1 MATLSGAALQQVRA
15 VAIAQKQKQKDE
27 AHKAAAAQKQKQ
39 KDEAHKA
46 AAALV
51 ADLRREKKAET
62 LRNGLSGAAL
72 QQERAIAK
80 EVAQKQKQN
89 DEAPAVV
96 ADRRE
101 QKAAT
106 LKAKFT
112 RK

>member
-27 AHKAAAAQKQKQ
+27 AHKAAAA
-39 KDEAHKA
+39 
-46 AAALV
+46 LV
-51 ADLRREKKAET
+51 ADLRREKKAAT

-80 EVAQKQKQN
+80 EGAQKQKQN

-106 LKAKFT
+106 LKAKVT

>member
-1 MATLSGAALQQVRA
+1 MLNAPTYS
-15 VAIAQKQKQKDE
+15 
-27 AHKAAAAQKQKQ
+27 
-39 KDEAHKA
+39 
-46 AAALV
+46 
-51 ADLRREKKAET
+51 
-62 LRNGLSGAAL
+62 GLSGPAL

-80 EVAQKQKQN
+80 EGAQKQKHN